1 MTMQTIDF
9 VQAAERALLY
19 EVTVNPK
26 PGLVDPSSNG
36 AHSDMDV
43 YTFIDSAVSLQ
54 PYLSTAVT
62 LAQQFNDNRS
72 LTALFEEL
80 RQAGIDAEKDMFN
93 ATKGVNTH
101 KGAVFSLGILVC
113 ATAYLTAQAQP
124 ITSENVSQTVQA
136 MLQGLSEHD
145 FARLNQKPEK
155 ALTAGERQFLKYG
168 ATGIRGQAEA
178 GFPVVMGVALPYL
191 ASTTGDMNGRL
202 LDTLMMISRE
212 TEDSNLIKRAG
223 TMDILPWWR
232 GQVDAYFTMGGSKT
246 EEGLNYAKTLDN
258 ICIEKNLSLGGS
270 ADLLILTVYMAIVTD
285 VL

>member
-1 MTMQTIDF
+1 MPPIDF

-26 PGLVDPSSNG
+26 PGLVDPVSNG
-36 AHSDMDV
+36 AHQDMDV
-43 YTFIDSAVSLQ
+43 YTFLDSAASLL
-54 PYLSTAVT
+54 PYLTTAVA
-62 LAQQFNDNRS
+62 LAEQFDTSRD
-72 LTALFEEL
+72 LTELFEEL
-80 RQAGIDAEKDMFN
+80 RKAGIVAEKAMFT

-113 ATAYLTAQAQP
+113 ATAYLAQHAQP
-124 ITSENVSQTVQA
+124 MTSEKVSQTVQA

-145 FARLNQKPEK
+145 FARLAEKPEIE
-155 ALTAGERQFLKYG
+155 LTAGERQFLKYG

-178 GFPVVMGVALPYL
+178 GFPVVMEFALPYF
-191 ASTTGDMNGRL
+191 ATTTGDMNGRL

-223 TMDILPWWR
+223 TIDILPWWR

-246 EEGLNYAKTLDN
+246 EEGLNYAKTLN
-258 ICIEKNLSLGGS
+258 EICIEKNLSLGGS